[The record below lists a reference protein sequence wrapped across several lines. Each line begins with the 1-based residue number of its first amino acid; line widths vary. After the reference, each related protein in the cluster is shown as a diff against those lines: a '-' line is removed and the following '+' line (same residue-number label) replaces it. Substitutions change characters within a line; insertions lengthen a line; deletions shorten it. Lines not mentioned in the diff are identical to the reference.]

1 MSKIVLV
8 VAPHPDDETLGCGG
22 AILNHISNGDQVHW
36 LIMTQMSMRS
46 GYSSEEIST
55 RQSEINK
62 VAELY
67 GFCAVHQLSF
77 EPAKL
82 DILSMSELVNS
93 TYPLVQSIKPQLLYI
108 PYRGDAHN
116 DHQITFDA
124 ITACCK
130 SFRAPFVERI
140 LAYET
145 LSETDF
151 SLKTDDTGF
160 KPTVWVDISK
170 FIERKL
176 FIVGVYQS
184 ELDEFPFP
192 RSFEAIEAI
201 AKVRGVQCGTKAAE
215 AFILL
220 KEVIR

>member
-1 MSKIVLV
+1 MRKIVLV
-8 VAPHPDDETLGCGG
+8 VALHPDDKTLGCGET
-22 AILNHISNGDQVHW
+22 ILNHILNGEQVHW
-36 LIMTQMSMRS
+36 LGMTQTLITA
-46 GYSSEEIST
+46 GYSLEEVAIG
-55 RQSEINK
+55 QNKINN

-93 TYPLVQSIKPQLLYI
+93 TYPLVQSIKPQVLYI
-108 PYRGDAHN
+108 PYKEDAHN

-124 ITACCK
+124 ITVCCK

-145 LSETDF
+145 LSKTDF
-151 SLKTDDTGF
+151 SLKTDDTWF
-160 KPTVWVDISK
+160 KPRVWVDISK

-176 FIVGVYQS
+176 FIFGVYKS
-184 ELDEFPFP
+184 KFVEFLFHC
-192 RSFEAIEAI
+192 SFESI
-201 AKVRGVQCGTKAAE
+201 AKVRGVQCETKAAG
-215 AFILL
+215 AFMLL
-220 KEVIR
+220 REVIR